1 MRVVMFLL
9 KSSTDCEDDSF
20 CLPYNGTHA
29 PTEESGR
36 EKTLSKTLSMLAAC
50 H

>member
-20 CLPYNGTHA
+20 CLLYNGTHA
-29 PTEESGR
+29 PTEESDSEMVLG
-36 EKTLSKTLSMLAAC
+36 KAFNVLL
-50 H
+50 